1 MRLVLML
8 LILLCAA
15 LPARELHVTSDGA
28 NQATVARL
36 QAQVEIAFDI
46 IYEKTSLH
54 DEGPVRLHV
63 VGGMT
68 AFERAA
74 NADGVSMRG
83 ENILGYAVPSQRR
96 VVLNLAA
103 VAQRGFDPIGVL
115 RHELAHLAMGSLLRV
130 SRPLWFEEGV
140 CQYVESVPLNLLL
153 EGAGPA
159 SFATFESLDDLS
171 ASLRDENRAGPAYAE
186 AREAVRLLVERH
198 GQEAFFA
205 FMGKLELGE
214 GPFEAAFEASFNEP
228 LAAFETAWLEDQ
240 EARKASRWTAFFG
253 GVFWLIPLAIAALIL
268 PMVWLLRRG
277 RGKSQVEVWEEQ
289 EKYFPSDPSW
299 SYAQDDESWRGNDS

>member
-1 MRLVLML
+1 MRFLIPVL
-8 LILLCAA
+8 IALCAA
-15 LPARELHVTSDGA
+15 LPARELQVTSEGA

-36 QAQVEIAFDI
+36 QAQVEVAFQL

-63 VGGMT
+63 VGGAT
-68 AFERAA
+68 AFERVSR
-74 NADGVSMRG
+74 ADGVSMRG
-83 ENILGYAVPSQRR
+83 ENVLGYAVPSQRR
-96 VVLNLAA
+96 IVLNLSA
-103 VAQRGFDPIGVL
+103 VAQRGFDPVGVL

-153 EGAGPA
+153 ESAG
-159 SFATFESLDDLS
+159 STSIATFSSLDDLS
-171 ASLRDENRAGPAYAE
+171 TGLRDENRAGPAYPE
-186 AREAVRLLVERH
+186 SREAIRLLVERH

-214 GPFEAAFEASFNEP
+214 GPFEAAFEAAFGET
-228 LAAFETAWLEDQ
+228 LAAFEGAWLEDQ
-240 EARKASRWTAFFG
+240 EARQGSRLMAFFG
-253 GVFWLIPLAIAALIL
+253 GVIWLVPLAIAGLIL
-268 PMVWLLRRG
+268 PLVWLLRRG

-299 SYAQDDESWRGNDS
+299 SYAQDDDSWRGDS